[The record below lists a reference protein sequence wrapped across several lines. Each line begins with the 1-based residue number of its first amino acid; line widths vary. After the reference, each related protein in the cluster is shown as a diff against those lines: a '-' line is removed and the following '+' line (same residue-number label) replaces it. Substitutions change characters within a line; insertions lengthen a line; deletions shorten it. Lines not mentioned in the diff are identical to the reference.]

1 MNAFKY
7 NVKYQLNSLNSCQWS
22 LNNNNRVA
30 SKPLEWGFLLQ
41 NLSFCLKNSARV
53 HSYYLQY
60 EPVQYESYIQGVFI
74 FKVNS
79 LRSWV
84 KSPAVFVGFLGL
96 RLFPL
101 LLATQ
106 WWLPEKSGSKTPN
119 MQLVACWFSLV
130 ASIYWSYTPWS
141 KYSKWVTTA
150 EQTSLPA
157 CPPSFP
163 SVRAAPLSYAV
174 ECLKFITWALEKRSR

>member
-106 WWLPEKSGSKTPN
+106 RWLPEKSGSKTPN

-130 ASIYWSYTPWS
+130 ASIYWEVTLREANIQNGSRQRNKPVFRLVLLRSPRFGPLRCRMRSSVWS
-141 KYSKWVTTA
+141 
-150 EQTSLPA
+150 SLH
-157 CPPSFP
+157 
-163 SVRAAPLSYAV
+163 
-174 ECLKFITWALEKRSR
+174 EH